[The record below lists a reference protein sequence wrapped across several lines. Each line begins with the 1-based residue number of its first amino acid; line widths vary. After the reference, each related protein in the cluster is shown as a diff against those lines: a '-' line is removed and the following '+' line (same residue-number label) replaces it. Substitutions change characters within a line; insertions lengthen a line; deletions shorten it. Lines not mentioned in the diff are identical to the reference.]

1 MKEFTCIVCPRGCR
15 LKIDDQLNVTGN
27 SCPRGAQYA
36 KDEVTNPKRMITSI
50 MRVKNRENCVVS
62 VKTSNSIPKGK
73 IFDVM
78 EEINKV
84 SVNAPTHI
92 GDIAIKNVLGLDA
105 DIVITKN
112 VKQVFPTEYLFCYY

>member
-15 LKIDDQLNVTGN
+15 LTIEDKLHVTGN

-50 MRVKNRENCVVS
+50 MRVKNRENTVVS
-62 VKTSNSIPKGK
+62 VKTSNSIPKGM
-73 IFDVM
+73 IFEVM

-84 SVNAPTHI
+84 GVNAPTHI
-92 GDIAIKNVLGLDA
+92 GDIAIKNVLNTGV
-105 DIVITKN
+105 DILITKN
-112 VKQVFPTEYLFCYY
+112 ID